1 MRKLLTREGGGW
13 GEDILAT
20 EISIETVTTEKQERE
35 IIEASNKVDI
45 AV

>member
-1 MRKLLTREGGGW
+1 MKGEGG
-13 GEDILAT
+13 GEDILVL

-35 IIEASNKVDI
+35 IIEDGNKVNI